1 MFERVLNNTNSY
13 FDESYPSPLPPAP
26 LNLQIWFKISAPL
39 FNNTLPH
46 PTIQLQGIKIFKT
59 GFRKLL
65 ILSKLGITL
74 ITLAPLWRI
83 AYENRYTTRSWVVHR
98 FDGFGLLIKLLITT
112 FDFGSFSSLSFFS
125 NIKQANTFWAV
136 SAVASY
142 APICTII
149 STRSWSNKSPRF
161 YFKLFFLPSRI
172 G

>member
-1 MFERVLNNTNSY
+1 MF
-13 FDESYPSPLPPAP
+13 
-26 LNLQIWFKISAPL
+26 
-39 FNNTLPH
+39 
-46 PTIQLQGIKIFKT
+46 
-59 GFRKLL
+59 
-65 ILSKLGITL
+65 
-74 ITLAPLWRI
+74 APLWRI

-161 YFKLFFLPSRI
+161 YFKLFFFSTFDNWLSSFFLFFSFSFLFFFFFFLITCFCFKIWCFLTFHSCYKNFFPSCYWDWEFDYKFL
-172 G
+172 